1 MIQSNSAAKQPY
13 LPPLIALILLISLP
27 LIEML
32 PSGKWIHDIAD
43 NYLWIHTS
51 LEFMGILVSFS
62 IFTVGWATYRNVQ
75 STDII
80 VLSVTSL
87 MMGVFDMGHTLSF
100 TGMPDFITPSNPDKA
115 IYFWLASR
123 LAGSLGFLYVSV
135 SPPSEVHLTRTRYGL
150 LAAAIAII
158 VTCFYFVLFSNRAL
172 PVMFVPGV
180 GLTALKVAIE
190 GSTIGISIVAGLM
203 YLRRGRMKNLI
214 GMNWIGCASLIFA
227 MAGVFF
233 TLYREF
239 DDLNNF
245 AGHVYKAIASFMV
258 YRAVFVECVSMPYQE
273 ARRSAREASEASA
286 SKTRFLANVSHEL
299 RTPLGVIS
307 GFSELLTASKDLA
320 PEPREWAATI
330 GRNSRQLRGL
340 IDDLLDLSKAENE
353 KMSVE
358 WSEFSVID
366 VVEEVAGG
374 LNLQAQAK
382 NVSIRIKNLLPA
394 GRKTKSDEVRFRQIL
409 TNIAGNAVKFTTVGR
424 VEIEIR
430 EKVESEIR
438 SDSGNSTFVEVAVKD
453 SGIGILKSDVERL
466 FQPFS
471 QASDP
476 SLRRFG
482 GTGLGLALSK
492 KLSVLLGGDL
502 ILKQSSERGSEF
514 VFWIRDQDVTLIPKV
529 EAIATR
535 AENPDFSRLKIL
547 AVEDSIDNR
556 SLLALYLKPTK
567 ASVTFAENGEQAFTL
582 ASRES
587 FDLVLMDIQM
597 PIMDGF
603 EAVSRLRSSGT
614 TTPILALTAH
624 AHAPERERAMR
635 GGFDGYLVKPL
646 SRSELWSTI
655 QKMNL

>member
-1 MIQSNSAAKQPY
+1 MPNSVPAAKQPF
-13 LPPLIALILLISLP
+13 LPPLLALILLA
-27 LIEML
+27 LIPIVEVL

-51 LEFMGILVSFS
+51 LEFMGILVSIS
-62 IFTVGWATYRNVQ
+62 IFTVGWATYRNVR
-75 STDII
+75 STDIVI
-80 VLSVTSL
+80 LSLVSL
-87 MMGVFDMGHTLSF
+87 MMGAFDLGHTLSF
-100 TGMPDFITPSNPDKA
+100 TGMPDFITPSNPNKA
-115 IYFWLASR
+115 IYFWIVSR
-123 LAGSLGFLYVSV
+123 LVGSLGFLYVSLA
-135 SPPSEVHLTRTRYGL
+135 PPQELRSKSLRYGL
-150 LAAAIAII
+150 LALTLIFIAACYRLILAQPD
-158 VTCFYFVLFSNRAL
+158 FL
-172 PVMFVPGV
+172 PIMFVPGS
-180 GLTALKVAIE
+180 GLTNIKIVLE
-190 GSTIGISIVAGLM
+190 SFTICVSLIAGLI
-203 YLRRGRMKNLI
+203 YLRRGVRKNLI
-214 GMNWIGCASLIFA
+214 SMNWIGCASLIFGF
-227 MAGVFF
+227 AGVFF

-258 YRAVFVECVSMPYQE
+258 YRAVFVECVSMPYEE
-273 ARRSAREASEASA
+273 ARRSAHEASEANA

-307 GFSELLTASKDLA
+307 GFSDLLTASKNLA

-340 IDDLLDLSKAENE
+340 IDDLLDLAKAENE

-366 VVEEVAGG
+366 IVEEVTGG
-374 LNLQAQAK
+374 LNLQARSK
-382 NVSIRIKNLLPA
+382 GVSIEVRNQLQP

-409 TNIAGNAVKFTTVGR
+409 TNILGNAVKFTQRGSIVVTLDTR
-424 VEIEIR
+424 
-430 EKVESEIR
+430 SEVIDNETR
-438 SDSGNSTFVEVAVKD
+438 SFVVVSVKD
-453 SGIGILKSDVERL
+453 SGIGITKEDAEKL

-502 ILKQSSERGSEF
+502 ILKESRAQEGSEF
-514 VFWIRDQDVTLIPKV
+514 SFWIRDQEVTLTPKV
-529 EAIATR
+529 DQDASRTM
-535 AENPDFSRLKIL
+535 NPDFSRLRIL
-547 AVEDSIDNR
+547 AVEDSADNR
-556 SLLALYLKPTK
+556 SLLGLYLRPTN
-567 ASVTFAENGEQAFTL
+567 AQVTFAENGEQAL
-582 ASRES
+582 ELMVQDA

-603 EAVSRLRSSGT
+603 EAVSRLRATGSKV
-614 TTPILALTAH
+614 PILALTAH

-646 SRSELWSTI
+646 SRQDLWATI